1 MNIVSRGSESL
12 STLVPIT
19 RPPEGDFL
27 LLDDLGE
34 TLHQGDIDS
43 IHQFM
48 ARRPELRLFA
58 NCELVDLAH
67 DPWPPSALGWD
78 GF

>member
-1 MNIVSRGSESL
+1 MIIVSRGVEGL

-19 RPPEGDFL
+19 RPPEGGFL

-58 NCELVDLAH
+58 NCELVDLEH
-67 DPWPPSALGWD
+67 EPWPPIATGWD
-78 GF
+78 SF